1 MFRRLSLLWRIWLS
15 ASVALTLVFAFTGV
29 VLQRHAF
36 ETTSRSV
43 DEAVKAGFQAYESV
57 WNTRSRMLATVASVV
72 SRMPNVRAAFGT
84 GDEATIRDSA
94 TEVWSTFTNDLKQSA
109 FFLVATPEG
118 EPIASF
124 DAENGPAMPKHW
136 PVVKEARN
144 QFPRQV
150 SGAIVAGGELFQ
162 TVVTPVYVHSGQG
175 SGLINVLVA
184 GYPVNS
190 LLAQSLKEST
200 GGCEF
205 VFVGDGRVYASTLND
220 RATRV
225 VAERLAQGPVSGPV
239 SDGVRQYAVLIR
251 DLAGPQGT
259 STGKLYILRSYD
271 TAIEHLRA
279 LRRDLLLM
287 WLVAIATGLALSYWV
302 VRRVVRPVEILD
314 RAAAEVARQNYNF
327 RVSVDSDDELGRL
340 AQTFNTMCASLQGAR
355 EELIRQERISTIGRL
370 AGSIVHDLRNPLA
383 AIYGG
388 SELLVDEDVSD
399 TQKRRLAGNIH
410 RAAKRIQAMLQDLSN
425 VSGGKSRDAEL
436 CRLAEVVSLAVDA
449 SRPTAEAQGVRFT
462 VDCPADLQLPL
473 ERARMERVF
482 LNLIGNA
489 LEAMPHGGEVRVR
502 ARREGAGVVI
512 DVEDTGPGVS
522 AEIRGKL
529 FQPFVTFGK
538 KNGLGLGLALSRQ
551 TVLDHGGDM
560 WVDTNAG
567 LGARFCLRLP
577 VDKQSSAVA

>member
-136 PVVKEARN
+136 PVVKEARS

-175 SGLINVLVA
+175 TGLINVLVA

-225 VAERLAQGPVSGPV
+225 VADKLAQGPVSGPV

-251 DLAGPQGT
+251 DLAGPQGKN
-259 STGKLYILRSYD
+259 TGKLYILRSYD

-399 TQKRRLAGNIH
+399 AQKHRLAGNIH

-425 VSGGKSRDAEL
+425 VSGGKGCDAEL
-436 CRLAEVVSLAVDA
+436 CRLVEVISLAVEA
-449 SRPTAEAQGVRFT
+449 SRPTAEAQGVRFF
-462 VDCPADLQLPL
+462 VDCPADLQLAL

-489 LEAMPHGGEVRVR
+489 LEAMPHGGEVRVH

-512 DVEDTGPGVS
+512 DLEDTGPGVS

-560 WVDTNAG
+560 WVDTTAG
-567 LGARFCLRLP
+567 PGARFCLRLP
-577 VDKQSSAVA
+577 FDKQSSAVA